1 MSYSMLPPEPL
12 SKSGKRTLYIVVLTS
27 AAVFIPL
34 VLLQSLLS
42 ILPGLVLF
50 FTLWASF
57 GDFIYT
63 LHWEKEQ
70 RELDDLDLNA
80 WCSSWT
86 KKF

>member
-1 MSYSMLPPEPL
+1 MSFNIPPKPL
-12 SKSGKRTLYIVVLTS
+12 SKKGKRTLHIVVLIS
-27 AAVFIPL
+27 AATFIPL

-57 GDFIYT
+57 GDYIYT
-63 LHWEKEQ
+63 LCWEKEQ
-70 RELDDLDLNA
+70 RELDDFDLEA

-86 KKF
+86 K

>member
-1 MSYSMLPPEPL
+1 MSFNVMPMKPL
-12 SKSGKRTLYIVVLTS
+12 SKKGKRTLHIVALVS
-27 AAVFIPL
+27 AATFIPL

-57 GDFIYT
+57 GDFIHT
-63 LHWEKEQ
+63 LCWEKEQ
-70 RELDDLDLNA
+70 RELDDFDLNA